1 MGKKQKV
8 QNKEITN
15 KPAPKWFYFVMIIIP
30 IAFTLLTEIFLR
42 VINYGLDFTTF
53 SHASNY
59 YPDKLFLNPDL
70 PYKYFSNL
78 KNPPTVLPDGFDD
91 IKKENAFRVFVIGG
105 STTAGWPYVP
115 NASFSRNLKRRL
127 ELVFPKNTIEVINCG
142 VSAIN
147 SYTLIDIVSGIL
159 EQQPDLILIYAGH
172 NEYYGALGAGSSVS
186 IGNSR
191 LLINTYLWLKDL
203 RTTQLL
209 EDFIAWVYGAIG
221 SDELDNKFEKNETL
235 MARMIGE
242 SLITLNSDTYWNGIS
257 QFEGNLRDILEMINK
272 ENVPVLIGKLTSN
285 TLDMKPFVSVKTT
298 DPPPADSIY
307 NLGRRAYEEGRFAEA
322 DSLLSYAKELDAL
335 RFRAPQ
341 KMNEVIDNL
350 RKEFGF
356 AVADMDSL
364 FRKNSPNGIVGYNL
378 IVDHLHPNIEGYKLM
393 AKAFFLKMARFN
405 FLPDGERFNLTVTSQ
420 DNILNARFP
429 FTRLDSTLAEMQL
442 IQLTGTYPFVP
453 RGTPNYKK
461 LNYKIT
467 DIVDSLCLQIIN
479 KDIEWET
486 AHVNLADRYFEQ
498 GNFDGFIKEIDAVI
512 QERPYFDQPYEYL
525 TRRLV
530 ENGMAEK
537 AFPYLKKLHS
547 FKPSYF
553 TNKWLGQIY
562 LHKNQYAAALNYL
575 KEAVKDEQ
583 VDYQT
588 WYNIAGAY
596 YYKGETDKAIIAINN
611 SLNLKPGN
619 QLAKDFHKQLMSL
632 QK

>member
-1 MGKKQKV
+1 
-8 QNKEITN
+8 
-15 KPAPKWFYFVMIIIP
+15 
-30 IAFTLLTEIFLR
+30 
-42 VINYGLDFTTF
+42 
-53 SHASNY
+53 
-59 YPDKLFLNPDL
+59 
-70 PYKYFSNL
+70 
-78 KNPPTVLPDGFDD
+78 
-91 IKKENAFRVFVIGG
+91 
-105 STTAGWPYVP
+105 
-115 NASFSRNLKRRL
+115 
-127 ELVFPKNTIEVINCG
+127 
-142 VSAIN
+142 
-147 SYTLIDIVSGIL
+147 
-159 EQQPDLILIYAGH
+159 
-172 NEYYGALGAGSSVS
+172 
-186 IGNSR
+186 
-191 LLINTYLWLKDL
+191 
-203 RTTQLL
+203 
-209 EDFIAWVYGAIG
+209 
-221 SDELDNKFEKNETL
+221 